1 MMVQKRK
8 MRNVFKRLRT
18 KRAPPRRHRASAH
31 ARSKQHAMHQTQH
44 CKRLSRALRTGMT
57 GLDRVVMG
65 DMVNRPSP
73 PS

>member
-1 MMVQKRK
+1 MMVQKSK
-8 MRNVFKRLRT
+8 TRNVSSDCAPSLRHGDTVRPPMHEANNMQCT
-18 KRAPPRRHRASAH
+18 KLSIASD
-31 ARSKQHAMHQTQH
+31 
-44 CKRLSRALRTGMT
+44 SRAQRTGMT